1 MHILIIYGYVELFA
15 EDMTN
20 YSAMVYL
27 EGKKVHP
34 DNRPCRLKTCFDAE
48 SPYEEVSSSQ
58 SERLQNPLAGSIHE
72 VCHQCLFYIVLPQSD
87 AQRLGNGSPNLCKW
101 AAFFIGWVICNTTQ
115 SNYVNRE
122 KLDTIIASSCTCPS
136 PFIWDTK
143 LETE

>member
-1 MHILIIYGYVELFA
+1 MIIYGYVELFA

-27 EGKKVHP
+27 EGKKKVRP
-34 DNRPCRLKTCFDAE
+34 DNQHFDAE

-72 VCHQCLFYIVLPQSD
+72 VCHQCLFYIVLPQSN
-87 AQRLGNGSPNLCKW
+87 AQRLGNGSPNLHKW

-115 SNYVNRE
+115 RNYVNRE

-136 PFIWDTK
+136 PFIWDMK
-143 LETE
+143 LERE